1 MSLQDIIKKILADTQ
16 GDLQAIDAQSADKK
30 KALEALYAEKEGM
43 DKKELEAKAAIALK
57 SVEDKTASM
66 ARRENAKA
74 VQLSKRELLDEALEK
89 FLTSLQEADD
99 KLYVQVCEKLIA
111 GLPFKEGTMMVPVSR
126 EALTKKMAPEFDV
139 KTTNDFKGGFK
150 AIHNGS
156 EIDNSFESLVRSE
169 YRSDLEM
176 YLADQLKLV

>member
-16 GDLQAIDAQSADKK
+16 GDLQAIDAESADKK
-30 KALEALYAEKEGM
+30 KHLESLYAEKKEA
-43 DKKELEAKAAIALK
+43 DKKDLELKAAVALK
-57 SVEDKTASM
+57 SVETKTASM

-74 VQLSKRELLDEALEK
+74 IQRAKRELLDEALNK
-89 FLTSLQEADD
+89 FLTALQEADD
-99 KLYVQVCEKLIA
+99 KLYIQVCEKLIA
-111 GLPFKEGTMMVPVSR
+111 ALPFKEGIMIVPSSR
-126 EALTKKMAPEFDV
+126 EALTKKLVPTFEV

-150 AIHNGS
+150 AICNGS

-169 YRSDLEM
+169 YRADLEM

>member
-16 GDLQAIDAQSADKK
+16 GDLQAIQAESAGKK
-30 KALEALYAEKEGM
+30 KELEALYATKEAA
-43 DKKELEAKAAIALK
+43 DKKELDAKAAVALK

-66 ARRENAKA
+66 ARRENSKA
-74 VQLSKRELLDEALEK
+74 IQLSKRELLDEALEK
-89 FLTSLQEADD
+89 FLVSLQEADD
-99 KLYVQVCEKLIA
+99 KLYTQVCEKLISA
-111 GLPFKEGTMMVPVSR
+111 LPFKEGTLLVPTKR
-126 EALTKKMAPEFDV
+126 EALTKKMAPDFDV

-150 AIHNGS
+150 ATLNGS